1 MPIFFGETVIPSKK
15 SMPISASIIDEQEKL
30 VVLPDKL
37 NISHQYFRTS
47 PVPSTL
53 SQPFHKSRSPYY
65 T

>member
-30 VVLPDKL
+30 VVLPDKP
-37 NISHQYFRTS
+37 NISHQHFKTS
-47 PVPSTL
+47 PVLSTL
-53 SQPFHKSRSPYY
+53 SLPFLKSRSPYY

>member
-30 VVLPDKL
+30 VVLPDKP
-37 NISHQYFRTS
+37 NISHQHFRTS
-47 PVPSTL
+47 LVLSTL
-53 SQPFHKSRSPYY
+53 SLPFLKSRSPYY